1 MNWLQ
6 NYRKSAL
13 IVGLSSLLPLLLMLY
28 FLADFWVMRQGYQ
41 GEIERLQPRIARM
54 QGLMESEEQLKASA
68 GRLGS
73 QVVNLVYPPTEDPA
87 AVSAALQKDIREI
100 MTNAGLTVTNSRILP
115 LVQAENFDRIGL
127 SLAVSGGLD
136 ALDAALLEV
145 AAYTPLLLVESIDIK
160 PRARSRSRN
169 STSEQL
175 VTVSIQLLTLR
186 AI

>member
-6 NYRKSAL
+6 NYRKSTL

-28 FLADFWVMRQGYQ
+28 FLTDFWVMRQGYQ
-41 GEIERLQPRIARM
+41 GEIEHLQPRIARM
-54 QGLMESEEQLKASA
+54 QGLLESEEQLKASA

-73 QVVNLVYPPTEDPA
+73 QVVNLIYPPTEDSA

-100 MTNAGLTVTNSRILP
+100 MTNAGLTVANSRILP

-127 SLAVSGGLD
+127 SLAVSGTLD
-136 ALDAALLEV
+136 ALDAALLEM
-145 AAYTPLLLVESIDIK
+145 AAYTPLLLIESIDIK
-160 PRARSRSRN
+160 PRARARN
-169 STSEQL
+169 SKSGQL